1 MIKHRFIKEI
11 ATEQTGGGCMV
22 DFITLINGQVI
33 AIDNDLIGL
42 YSSMDEFWDGKDG
55 SWDHVKLLEWGT
67 CDD

>member
-11 ATEQTGGGCMV
+11 VTEQTGGGCMI